1 MLWVGCL
8 LHIANVQLE
17 ECLGAE
23 GEELCDIMMVL
34 DWCSTEHPCVLGLH
48 TVPLRSV
55 RVLVSSNT
63 ISCMVYM
70 HV

>member
-34 DWCSTEHPCVLGLH
+34 DWCSTEHPCVLGLMSEGGTAYH
-48 TVPLRSV
+48 ITA
-55 RVLVSSNT
+55 
-63 ISCMVYM
+63 
-70 HV
+70 